1 MIVVYD
7 KRTNELVGVAMEVLD
22 NGILRQPTLEE
33 LYPSQDRLNLGFL
46 HVEDSPRYAL
56 HPDRWQAK
64 LDENGTPVGIERRP
78 TPPRLYL
85 TTDVID
91 TDGDALPELIADG
104 SSKATITA
112 EVKDARG
119 ELVTEELTLN
129 FKTTGGALSARRVT
143 TTTGQ
148 ATVELT
154 ASLETVSVTVEV
166 LAEGVTGSSLGFE
179 FMPREQ

>member
-1 MIVVYD
+1 MIFVYD
-7 KRTNELVGVAMEVLD
+7 KRTNELVGVATEVID
-22 NGILRQPTLEE
+22 NGTSRQPTLEE
-33 LYPSQDRLNLGFL
+33 LYPDRDRSNLGFL
-46 HVEDSPRYAL
+46 QVEDSPRYAL

-64 LDENGTPVGIERRP
+64 LDETGTPIGIERRP
-78 TPPRLYL
+78 TPAKLYL
-85 TTDVID
+85 TTDAID
-91 TDGDALPELIADG
+91 TDGDDLPELIADG

-119 ELVTEELTLN
+119 ELVTEALTLN

-148 ATVELT
+148 AIVELT
-154 ASLETVSVTVEV
+154 ASLETVSVIVEV
-166 LAEGVTGSSLGFE
+166 SAEGVTSSSLGFE